1 MKLTMATYRTSSHC
15 KSYLQLLFM
24 LLSHF
29 SEESVTQTH
38 PIADHE
44 LEVKAPDYK
53 SGTSGQIL
61 VKFNAIVQ
69 SSTSNV
75 STE

>member
-1 MKLTMATYRTSSHC
+1 
-15 KSYLQLLFM
+15 M

-38 PIADHE
+38 RIADHE

-53 SGTSGQIL
+53 SGTPRQIL
-61 VKFNAIVQ
+61 VTFNAIVQ